1 MQNAR
6 VTIGRN
12 DLMNIVDRFAD
23 NARLAIFLLND
34 FGFEEAT
41 KSALDDEDFE
51 LVAAIQMINDRRT
64 DAGEDAVKL
73 IDMIDD
79 GQF

>member
-1 MQNAR
+1 
-6 VTIGRN
+6 
-12 DLMNIVDRFAD
+12 MNIVDRFAD
-23 NARLAIFLLND
+23 DARLAIFLLND

-41 KSALDDEDFE
+41 KSALEDEDFE

-73 IDMIDD
+73 IDAIDD

>member
-1 MQNAR
+1 MENTR
-6 VTIGRN
+6 VKIGRN
-12 DLMNIVDRFAD
+12 DIMNIVDAYGD
-23 NARLAIFLLND
+23 VARLAIFMLND
-34 FGFEEAT
+34 FGFEEAF

-51 LVAAIQMINDRRT
+51 LAAAIQMINDRRT

-73 IDMIDD
+73 IDAIDD

>member
-23 NARLAIFLLND
+23 DARLAIFLLND

-41 KSALDDEDFE
+41 KSALET
-51 LVAAIQMINDRRT
+51 RT
-64 DAGEDAVKL
+64 L
-73 IDMIDD
+73 SS
-79 GQF
+79 

>member
-23 NARLAIFLLND
+23 DARLAIFLLNE

-41 KSALDDEDFE
+41 KSALEDEDFE

-73 IDMIDD
+73 IDAIDD

>member
-41 KSALDDEDFE
+41 KSALEDEDFE

-73 IDMIDD
+73 IDAIDD

>member
-23 NARLAIFLLND
+23 DARLAIFLLND

-41 KSALDDEDFE
+41 KSALEDEDFE

-73 IDMIDD
+73 IAAIDD

>member
-23 NARLAIFLLND
+23 DARLAIFLLND

-41 KSALDDEDFE
+41 KSALEDEDFE

-73 IDMIDD
+73 IDAIDD
-79 GQF
+79 GKF

>member
-23 NARLAIFLLND
+23 DARLAIFLLND

-41 KSALDDEDFE
+41 KSALEDEDFE

-73 IDMIDD
+73 IDAIDD